1 MSQQALP
8 SSQKY
13 GIKNMGQVIQRRL
26 KISGFVVSDPD
37 LGPVYYEK
45 HQQKLGEWI
54 KNGEIVVKMDV
65 TEGIE
70 NAAEGFAGMLT
81 GKNFGK
87 AVLKVADL

>member
-1 MSQQALP
+1 
-8 SSQKY
+8 
-13 GIKNMGQVIQRRL
+13 MGQVTQRRL
-26 KISGFVVSDPD
+26 RISGFIVSDPD
-37 LGPVYYEK
+37 LGPKYYEE
-45 HQQKLGEWI
+45 HRQKMGEWI

-70 NAAEGFAGMLT
+70 NAAEGFVGMLK